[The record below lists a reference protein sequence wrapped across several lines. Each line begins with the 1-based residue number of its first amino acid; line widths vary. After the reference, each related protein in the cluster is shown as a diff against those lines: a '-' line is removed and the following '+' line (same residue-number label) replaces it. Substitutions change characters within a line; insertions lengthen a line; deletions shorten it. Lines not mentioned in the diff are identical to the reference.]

1 MLNKA
6 VHIVTETVKKP
17 FFYSALPYRLGNLPN
32 EKLFDFFSI
41 SLEEAEKYDAQFLDQ
56 SDFEASQQER
66 WERREKQYRSMLA
79 GKHGAEV
86 MHTTKPA
93 DEAIE
98 FLRGYFRIRNERNY
112 SNHAV
117 KDAAQGNES
126 LESFIA
132 AYIEKLRKA

>member
-1 MLNKA
+1 M
-6 VHIVTETVKKP
+6 
-17 FFYSALPYRLGNLPN
+17 GNLPN
-32 EKLFDFFSI
+32 EALFDFFSI
-41 SLEEAEKYDAQFLDQ
+41 SLEEAEKYDAQLLDQ

-66 WERREKQYRSMLA
+66 WERREKQYRAMLA

-86 MHTTKPA
+86 MHTAKPV
-93 DEAIE
+93 DEAVE
-98 FLRGYFRIRNERNY
+98 FLHGYFRIRNERNY